1 MRLSM
6 LQRHKL
12 LQLPPPP
19 KQLLLLLPQKLQ
31 Q

>member
-19 KQLLLLLPQKLQ
+19 KQLLQLLPQKLQ